1 MFDYCLKFQIHVVEL
16 SKPMTTF
23 ALCIIFYLISLN
35 HICDKVTYQLETSL
49 KTSQPGSE
57 KKNEVIRKNDQ
68 FHRRNEIWV

>member
-35 HICDKVTYQLETSL
+35 HICDKGYIPIRNKSKNITTRFR
-49 KTSQPGSE
+49 

-68 FHRRNEIWV
+68 FHRRNEI